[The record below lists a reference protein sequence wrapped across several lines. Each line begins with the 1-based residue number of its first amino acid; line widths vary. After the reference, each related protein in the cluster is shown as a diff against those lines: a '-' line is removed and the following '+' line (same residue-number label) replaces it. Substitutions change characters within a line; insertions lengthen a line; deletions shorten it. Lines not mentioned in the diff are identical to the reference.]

1 MRRLLATIKTDISVQ
16 FRNQFYTIAI
26 AIALVFAI
34 ILSQLIRPEQIIT
47 VIPALLLLI
56 VGGTTLLFVGGL
68 IIAEKD
74 EGTLSAIIVSP
85 LRPAE
90 YLWSKIITL
99 TLLATLEV
107 VVLIGGALAIMSFS
121 RNIAWPNLIIFL
133 TGIIAINIA
142 YTILGIALSVRYKKI
157 TDYVVPVLFIAIF
170 LQLPIIYFW
179 GIFEHPLFLLIP
191 SSAPIQLIQGS
202 LLKLEAWQWFYAI
215 GYIVLQLTVLTG
227 WAYQAFDTHIIRKVG

>member
-16 FRNQFYTIAI
+16 SRNQFYTIAI

-85 LRPAE
+85 LRPTE

-99 TLLATLEV
+99 RSEERRV
-107 VVLIGGALAIMSFS
+107 GKECRS
-121 RNIAWPNLIIFL
+121 RWSP
-133 TGIIAINIA
+133 
-142 YTILGIALSVRYKKI
+142 Y
-157 TDYVVPVLFIAIF
+157 
-170 LQLPIIYFW
+170 
-179 GIFEHPLFLLIP
+179 H
-191 SSAPIQLIQGS
+191 
-202 LLKLEAWQWFYAI
+202 
-215 GYIVLQLTVLTG
+215 
-227 WAYQAFDTHIIRKVG
+227 